1 MRTIRFTVSFII
13 VFFVFANCFAQN
25 VASVVKY
32 EFEKLH
38 ENKGISINISE
49 TETSKGKV
57 FIKFTVTNKTASYV
71 IYRPDESELSFPG
84 KKFNFSDSY
93 RLLPAGAVQ
102 VLEYTISSQHEFR
115 MHKFDF
121 VPKGIYLE
129 SGIKSR
135 TLPEFS
141 VKNEGTKMNEN
152 DIEIGLKN
160 VKKIAKKEAEL
171 EFEILYTGSNLILV
185 DLSKIELQIGKQKWA
200 PIKQSENFKLI
211 QNERKLFT
219 LEYEVSKDDPDL
231 RIAFKD
237 IVWNGAFEEALFS
250 PVEFEVVNFES
261 EDGIM
266 IDPEDG
272 TMIVVK
278 DYRKKMEKL
287 AKAES
292 KNSKYERKKS
302 DDVTDSSDMKHTTV
316 VENNEESSK
325 GNKSNKY
332 QRTPRTNDVA
342 EVSDKNS
349 STANSTSETDAETG
363 EVNKYS
369 KYQRK
374 PDSQENKTESDDSKI
389 DNKKKFQ
396 KQSSKALVEEFINA
410 ELKVWA
416 ELGKYE
422 TTENYK
428 IRVNSQTRK
437 NKIEELKNK
446 KVNELASKAV
456 TLKILSTEYDAD
468 NQFFKINFKNIP
480 SIYVKIPLTDAEGFD
495 ANLASI
501 DFEDANFAIVGE
513 NDFALLNTDLT
524 NPSNNKN
531 YRYNSKDVVVFK
543 KVKIENN
550 FEDIQLDLSGEAI
563 VQAEGSEI
571 IIAEDL
577 TIIDNI
583 DDNIP
588 KNGVNNSKT
597 YALIIG
603 NENYSKYQTGLTTEA
618 NVDYARND
626 AEIFAKYCNKTLGLP
641 AENIVL
647 LTDATSGKMSQE
659 IERLVLKAKYKPGE
673 LRLIVYYAG
682 HGFYNE
688 AKESYI
694 MPVDI
699 SSSNVNGG
707 IKLTDFYDKLTE
719 HPTERVT
726 VFLDACFSGGG
737 RNQGLLAARAVKIK
751 AQETTIRTGNL
762 IVFAASSG
770 NQESLP
776 YKEKKHGL
784 FSYYLIKKLQE
795 SKGEVN
801 YGELAEY
808 LTKEVP
814 FTAVD
819 KNSKEQTP
827 IISISSGIE
836 NVWKGWNFTK

>member
-1 MRTIRFTVSFII
+1 
-13 VFFVFANCFAQN
+13 
-25 VASVVKY
+25 
-32 EFEKLH
+32 
-38 ENKGISINISE
+38 
-49 TETSKGKV
+49 
-57 FIKFTVTNKTASYV
+57 
-71 IYRPDESELSFPG
+71 
-84 KKFNFSDSY
+84 
-93 RLLPAGAVQ
+93 
-102 VLEYTISSQHEFR
+102 

-135 TLPEFS
+135 PLPEFS

-160 VKKIAKKEAEL
+160 VKKIAKKKAEL

-266 IDPEDG
+266 IDTEDG

-287 AKAES
+287 AKLKEKEDKKPAKLNE
-292 KNSKYERKKS
+292 KKS
-302 DDVTDSSDMKHTTV
+302 ETENVVSIKDEKKSSVSEVKDEDNTKTNTSV
-316 VENNEESSK
+316 V
-325 GNKSNKY
+325 NKAGFGKVDIFNKY
-332 QRTPRTNDVA
+332 QQ
-342 EVSDKNS
+342 S
-349 STANSTSETDAETG
+349 
-363 EVNKYS
+363 
-369 KYQRK
+369 
-374 PDSQENKTESDDSKI
+374 
-389 DNKKKFQ
+389 
-396 KQSSKALVEEFINA
+396 SSKAKVEEYINA

-577 TIIDNI
+577 TIIDNV